1 MIKNNEDLKSLC
13 LKISKSNYVAIDT
26 EFKRTSTY
34 FPILCLIQVATDELL
49 EVIDPLFITSFQPF
63 IKLLE
68 NHEITWIFHSARQ
81 DLEVIFTTFHTLPK
95 RIFDTQIAANFLKF
109 DYQISYQA
117 IIEKVFNLKLEK
129 KYTRID
135 WSKRPLPKGA
145 IKYAADDVR
154 YLLQLKN
161 FLEENL
167 ISEKKLDWAMEDF
180 KSILKLNLYE
190 PDIFKGWKKV
200 KGFSKINKNKHQY
213 AFAISAWREQC
224 AIKRNKPRKWII
236 KDEQILLFLAGNF
249 SLDETSKKDLDSFCK
264 HFKEEIN
271 DFKFNKRMRILS
283 KSESEQGKQLQSR
296 LVSIA
301 NKYNLKSEVLFN
313 KKSIIN
319 FIKTRQ
325 KANFL
330 LGWRYSLLEEE
341 LLKWETF

>member
-95 RIFDTQIAANFLKF
+95 RIFDTQIAANFLNF

-117 IIEKVFNLKLEK
+117 IIKKVFNHKLEK

-145 IKYAADDVR
+145 IEYAADDVR

-161 FLEENL
+161 LLEENL
-167 ISEKKLDWAMEDF
+167 ISEKKLDWAKEDF
-180 KSILKLNLYE
+180 KNILKQNLYQ
-190 PDIFKGWKKV
+190 PDIFEGWKKV
-200 KGFSKINKNKHQY
+200 KGFSKIDKNKYQY

-224 AIKRNKPRKWII
+224 AIKRNKPRKWIL
-236 KDEQILLFLAGNF
+236 KDEQILIFLTGNF
-249 SLDETSKKDLDSFCK
+249 LLNETNKQDLDSFCE
-264 HFKEEIN
+264 HFKEKIN
-271 DFKFNKRMRILS
+271 NFKFNKKMNILS
-283 KSESEQGKQLQSR
+283 KSESEQKKHLQSS
-296 LVSIA
+296 LVAIA
-301 NKYNLKSEVLFN
+301 NQYNLKPEVLFN

-330 LGWRYSLLEEE
+330 SGWRYSLLKEE